1 MKTRHRGIGI
11 HFSLVPCS
19 VVESVGHKFVIVSSL
34 QPCEIWVNIEPF
46 PTPNIVKQDL
56 RVLQEEVS
64 LVNRMA
70 FSCTD
75 YSTEVT
81 AFTQYKQF
89 FNDRDAEAI
98 AFCNERGVSY
108 HIKEGRNDN

>member
-1 MKTRHRGIGI
+1 
-11 HFSLVPCS
+11 
-19 VVESVGHKFVIVSSL
+19 
-34 QPCEIWVNIEPF
+34 
-46 PTPNIVKQDL
+46 
-56 RVLQEEVS
+56 
-64 LVNRMA
+64 MA
-70 FSCTD
+70 FSCMD